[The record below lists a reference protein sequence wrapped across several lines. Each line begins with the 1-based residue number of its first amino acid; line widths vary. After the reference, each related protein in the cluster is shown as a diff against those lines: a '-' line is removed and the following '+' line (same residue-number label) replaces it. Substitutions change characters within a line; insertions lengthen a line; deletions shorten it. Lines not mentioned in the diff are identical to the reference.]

1 MKDEFDDI
9 GGHISKENDNYT
21 VKDNYVGENLL
32 LSSTHLFPGKQTAGH
47 KHLLQDEIFFFTQ
60 GSGEIYL
67 RHPDEGQGEQ
77 RAGQG
82 LVEFFIGLDRQIDR
96 HQENQL
102 PEDVVIEGAKKLGGD
117 QGEKGLAGDFLPP
130 ETIPCGGNSFCLC
143 GEIISLCHDSLMMPE
158 LPRCV

>member
-67 RHPDEGQGEQ
+67 RHPDEGQGEVEELYEVNAQ
-77 RAGQG
+77 DIVTVQAGVFHRVHNKG
-82 LVEFFIGLDRQIDR
+82 
-96 HQENQL
+96 
-102 PEDVVIEGAKKLGGD
+102 KTKLKYLRVMNRPSSD
-117 QGEKGLAGDFLPP
+117 LRLRESSAG
-130 ETIPCGGNSFCLC
+130 
-143 GEIISLCHDSLMMPE
+143 E
-158 LPRCV
+158 LPATSSTRRANGS